1 MKIFYGRV
9 STQAQNLA
17 RQIQKAQDLGIEERF
32 QFYDKATGANMNR
45 PEWQRCLSI
54 LREGDIL
61 YVDSLD
67 RIGRNYKEV
76 SERLHYF
83 KINKIGF
90 VALDNELI
98 DTTKNSEG
106 INALIYDI
114 VSSLFAY
121 IAENERKEIK
131 ERQMAGIKLAIE
143 KKEKG
148 EGKYGRPRILPPDDF
163 IISLRRIQRGELT
176 ATEYRKSKGL
186 SKTTFY
192 RLRKKVQKKF

>member
-9 STQAQNLA
+9 STQSQNLA
-17 RQIQKAQDLGIEERF
+17 RQIQLAESLGIEERF

-83 KINKIGF
+83 KVNKIGF
-90 VALDNELI
+90 VACDNDLI
-98 DTTKNSEG
+98 DTTKNTEG
-106 INALIYDI
+106 VNALIYDI

-121 IAENERKEIK
+121 FAEKERNEIK
-131 ERQMAGIKLAIE
+131 ERQMAGIKLAIARRQE
-143 KKEKG
+143 GIG
-148 EGKYGRPRILPPDDF
+148 EYGRPRIAPPEDF
-163 IISLRRIQRGELT
+163 VASLRKIERGERS

-192 RLRKKVQKKF
+192 RLRKEAQKKL